1 MVFVG
6 LLISVLIHI
15 IVFLFSYSV
24 ASGNG
29 SAPPKGA
36 ATTIEFAILEEESF
50 AALPEGDRMTQSES
64 NPTDAS
70 SEIIETTQATL
81 EAAFSATSLIPSTES
96 RVTSLTGSGSSGM
109 GVGMGGSGG
118 GGTSFFG
125 ISSEGSRFCYIVDRS
140 GSMDSG
146 GRLAS
151 AKVELISSLQK
162 LPDFVK
168 FYVLFYSSGVKEPSM
183 QQGWNTARRGTIK
196 RMADEIRAMSASG
209 GTVPMP
215 AFINAFALSP
225 PPDIIFFLTDGQITG
240 FSIESLLEQMP
251 TNKKIV
257 INTIAFGNSASKTL
271 LQEIANVTGGQYTF
285 VPEGKNP

>member
-1 MVFVG
+1 
-6 LLISVLIHI
+6 
-15 IVFLFSYSV
+15 
-24 ASGNG
+24 
-29 SAPPKGA
+29 
-36 ATTIEFAILEEESF
+36 
-50 AALPEGDRMTQSES
+50 
-64 NPTDAS
+64 
-70 SEIIETTQATL
+70 
-81 EAAFSATSLIPSTES
+81 
-96 RVTSLTGSGSSGM
+96 
-109 GVGMGGSGG
+109 
-118 GGTSFFG
+118 
-125 ISSEGSRFCYIVDRS
+125 
-140 GSMDSG
+140 MDSG

-162 LPDFVK
+162 LPVFVK
-168 FYVLFYSSGVKEPSM
+168 LYVLFYSSGVKEPSM